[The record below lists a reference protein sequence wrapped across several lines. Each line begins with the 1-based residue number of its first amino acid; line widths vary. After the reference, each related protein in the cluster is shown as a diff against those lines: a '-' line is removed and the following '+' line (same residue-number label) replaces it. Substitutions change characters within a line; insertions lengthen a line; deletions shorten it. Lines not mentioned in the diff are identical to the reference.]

1 MRISAHFQAPFDFAA
16 IPDRP
21 AVFLVHL
28 RDGRPYLAR
37 TTRLRRRLQRLLGP
51 RPTASRLLSLR
62 QDALLVECYY
72 TASRLASNLL
82 FYELACHQ
90 FPDEYA
96 EMLKLRPAVFLKV
109 LLSNAFP
116 RTTVTT
122 RLSALQAFQY
132 GPFRS
137 RASAEKF
144 EQEMLDL
151 FQVRRCP
158 EDLVPSLDHP
168 GCIYGEMMKC
178 LRPCQEVVGPDE
190 YRSESARLV
199 EFLRTGGA
207 SLLEPAAAARDRF
220 SQELDFEQAQRQHA
234 RYLRIEQVLKQRDE
248 LAGDIDTLCGAVV
261 APSAEPG
268 CVELFFLLRGAWA
281 EPVEFRVAASGGEM
295 VPLDR
300 RLRDLL
306 PAVQPPRLTL
316 RQRGEHLALLARWF
330 YSSWRD
336 AEWIPFPAPDQP
348 PYRRLVR
355 AISKAAAG
363 SQTSL
368 FGS

>member
-1 MRISAHFQAPFDFAA
+1 MAATILDPPFDLAA
-16 IPDRP
+16 VPDCP
-21 AVFLVHL
+21 AVFLVRL
-28 RDGRPYLAR
+28 REGRPYLAR
-37 TTRLRRRLQRLLGP
+37 TARLRRRLFRLLGP
-51 RPTASRLLSLR
+51 RSSASRLLSLS
-62 QDALLVECYY
+62 DAAERVEYHL
-72 TASRLASNLL
+72 TASRLASSLL
-82 FYELACHQ
+82 LYEFARRH

-96 EMLKLRPAVFLKV
+96 GILKLRPAVFLKV
-109 LLSNAFP
+109 LLSNPFP

-122 RLSALQAFQY
+122 RLSASQAFQY

-144 EQEMLDL
+144 EQELLDL
-151 FQVRRCP
+151 FQVRRCQ
-158 EDLVPSLDHP
+158 EDLEPSPDHP

-178 LRPCQEVVGPDE
+178 LRPCQEVVGAEE
-190 YRSESARLV
+190 YRTESARLV
-199 EFLRTGGA
+199 EFLSTGGA

-220 SQELDFEQAQRQHA
+220 CQDLDFEQAQRQHA

-248 LAGDIDTLCGAVV
+248 LAAGVESLCGAVV
-261 APSAEPG
+261 APSPEPG
-268 CVELFFLLRGAWA
+268 CVELFFLLHGAWA
-281 EPVEFRVAASGGEM
+281 GPVEFRVAASGGEM

-306 PAVQPPRLTL
+306 PAVQPARLTL
-316 RQRGEHLALLARWF
+316 RQRGEHLAILARWF

-336 AEWIPFPAPDQP
+336 AEWIPFAAPDQP

-355 AISKAAAG
+355 AISKTAAG

-368 FGS
+368 FES

>member
-1 MRISAHFQAPFDFAA
+1 MAAAFLDPPFDLTA
-16 IPDRP
+16 IPDSP
-21 AVFLVHL
+21 AVFLIHL
-28 RDGRPYLAR
+28 REGRPYLAR
-37 TTRLRRRLQRLLGP
+37 TARLRRRLLRLLGP
-51 RPTASRLLSLR
+51 RASTSRLLSLR
-62 QDALLVECYY
+62 DPAARVEYHL
-72 TASRLASNLL
+72 TASRLASSLL
-82 FYELACHQ
+82 LYELARHH
-90 FPDEYA
+90 FPEEYA

-109 LLSNAFP
+109 LLANRFP

-122 RLSALQAFQY
+122 RLSASQAYQF

-144 EQEMLDL
+144 EQELLDL
-151 FQVRRCP
+151 FQVRRCQ
-158 EDLVPSLDHP
+158 EDLVPAPDHP

-190 YRSESARLV
+190 YRTESGRLV
-199 EFLRTGGA
+199 EFLATAGA

-220 SQELDFEQAQRQHA
+220 SQDLDFEQAQRQHA

-248 LAGDIDTLCGAVV
+248 LAAPVETLSGAVV
-261 APSAEPG
+261 APSPEPG
-268 CVELFFLLRGAWA
+268 CVELLFFLNGAWA

-295 VPLDR
+295 IPLDR

-316 RQRGEHLALLARWF
+316 RQRAEHLSILARWF

-336 AEWIPFPAPDQP
+336 ADWIPFPAPGQP

-355 AISKAAAG
+355 AISKTAAG
-363 SQTSL
+363 SQTAL
-368 FGS
+368 FES